1 MGVPIYIKITHTI
14 FANTN
19 LHNSFVF
26 QFAAIKYYNINMT
39 AGEPTLTLTI
49 RLSSS
54 SRFDIGSCGSITPSS
69 TIQHVKD
76 LISQRE
82 ESGMCASD
90 RQRLIYKGRILS
102 DDTRTLADYGIGTG
116 NDNSGIVLYL
126 VKGGSAAP
134 NTNNT
139 SGNAGANTTS
149 STNNSVPTPTTQPT
163 NPNASMSSNPFLNFG
178 ANNNAN
184 NPMASM
190 MNSMMQNSGGG
201 GMPDLAA
208 MQQEIQNNPQM
219 MSEMMNNPMVQSLM
233 NNTDFMT
240 SMMENN
246 PQMRQLMDSNPEL
259 RNALQDPELMRRSME
274 MMRDPSAM
282 QNMMRNQDLA
292 MANIENMPG
301 GFNAL
306 RSMYQDVQE
315 PMMDAMASGVS
326 GASGTGSTSN
336 NSGNGGGNGTAGATN
351 EAMPNPWGASPS
363 TANTA
368 SGTNQGAAAAN
379 PFASMMGSMGGGMPN
394 APGAANPFANPMG
407 ANGPNI
413 EQTLQ
418 MMENPIMRQMM
429 DQMMSNPDNMR
440 RMMESNPMLQQMRQT
455 NPQVAAMFDNPD
467 AVSCLFV
474 YFLKIK
480 LTCYPANLHYCP
492 S

>member
-1 MGVPIYIKITHTI
+1 MVLL
-14 FANTN
+14 ANTIILTILLSIVYN
-19 LHNSFVF
+19 LQLSN
-26 QFAAIKYYNINMT
+26 NILKQYKMT

-54 SRFDIGSCGSITPSS
+54 SRFDIGSCSSITPSS

-126 VKGGSAAP
+126 VKGGST

-163 NPNASMSSNPFLNFG
+163 TNPNASMATNPFLNFG

-326 GASGTGSTSN
+326 GA
-336 NSGNGGGNGTAGATN
+336 
-351 EAMPNPWGASPS
+351 
-363 TANTA
+363 
-368 SGTNQGAAAAN
+368 
-379 PFASMMGSMGGGMPN
+379 
-394 APGAANPFANPMG
+394 
-407 ANGPNI
+407 
-413 EQTLQ
+413 
-418 MMENPIMRQMM
+418 
-429 DQMMSNPDNMR
+429 
-440 RMMESNPMLQQMRQT
+440 
-455 NPQVAAMFDNPD
+455 
-467 AVSCLFV
+467 
-474 YFLKIK
+474 
-480 LTCYPANLHYCP
+480 
-492 S
+492 